1 MSAIDETELIR
12 QYLVLCNEQQDM
24 LRNHYTSVRMIHRN
38 VSEIIL
44 QYLRN
49 RTSDNSTTQNS
60 TTQNST
66 TQNSTTQNSR
76 PVISHTRPSLF
87 PSSVRQRIPIFALPR
102 PPPIRPPTTREQ
114 TTSPIPPPPTFQPHT
129 PPGSP
134 PSNSTV
140 EDIEVEPFPSVS
152 TTPPNRLNTTS
163 YRYSSGVV
171 RRRYPNQR
179 LRDRAFQLN
188 SPPGL
193 NRRRRTQ
200 GFSQRAN
207 NAASEANNAA
217 TNTVLWNPREL
228 SPVRIRPNIFQIRQA
243 TELKLFSEVQSS
255 QTHCPLDLQEF
266 QPEDFILRIK
276 HCGHIFKEMLLKRH
290 FRSSARCPL
299 CRFDIRDHID
309 ISRNIIDGIVTRI
322 NATFDQIEQIDLSS
336 NIVPTFTTRDDAQDA
351 ASIDLETTVRRR
363 PNNMTS

>member
-1 MSAIDETELIR
+1 MSSVDETELIR
-12 QYLVLCNEQQDM
+12 QYMILCNDQQDM
-24 LRNHYTSVRMIHRN
+24 LRNHYSSVRMIHRN
-38 VSEIIL
+38 VSEIVL

-49 RTSDNSTTQNS
+49 R
-60 TTQNST
+60 NST

-76 PVISHTRPSLF
+76 PIISHTRSSLF
-87 PSSVRQRIPIFALPR
+87 APSIRQNLPIFARHR
-102 PPPIRPPTTREQ
+102 PPPIRPPPTREQ
-114 TTSPIPPPPTFQPHT
+114 TTSPIPPPPTFQPRT

-134 PSNSTV
+134 PSNLNRQNNGA
-140 EDIEVEPFPSVS
+140 EPFPSVS
-152 TTPPNRLNTTS
+152 ATSPNRLNSTT

-193 NRRRRTQ
+193 ARRRTPA
-200 GFSQRAN
+200 FAQRSD

-217 TNTVLWNPREL
+217 TNTVLWNPTQL
-228 SPVRIRPNIFQIRQA
+228 SPVRIRPNIFQIREA
-243 TELKLFSEVQSS
+243 TELKLFSEIQSS
-255 QTHCPLDLQEF
+255 QTHCSLDLQEF

-290 FRSSARCPL
+290 FRSSPRCPL
-299 CRFDIRDHID
+299 CRFDIRDHVD

-322 NATFDQIEQIDLSS
+322 NATFDRIEQRDIS
-336 NIVPTFTTRDDAQDA
+336 NNIFSTRQDAQDA
-351 ASIDLETTVRRR
+351 ASIELETIAQRR
-363 PNNMTS
+363 PNN